1 MAIKSKI
8 ITVGLLAAFSVA
20 SYHYGAMNPNKHL
33 MQQMKNN
40 SVAQVQKEW
49 EGYGFFEPE
58 MIYSDRES
66 FIISVN
72 KCMSFINLFTPPLER
87 IDRKII
93 IAMAVVESGYG
104 TSRFAIKGNNLFG
117 IRTWDKNQAQMKP
130 KENPNAEW
138 GVKTFITKCQSVKEA
153 VRILNKLNVYED
165 FRQERKEQQYQGVID
180 INKQVQ
186 HLGPWSTNPIWF
198 LCLLMMTIRQV
209 QNRQRR

>member
-180 INKQVQ
+180 INKQVE
-186 HLGPWSTNPIWF
+186 HLGPWSTNPNYVDLIQSKIKQIS
-198 LCLLMMTIRQV
+198 LLLD
-209 QNRQRR
+209 N

>member
-8 ITVGLLAAFSVA
+8 IMTGLLAAFSVA
-20 SYHYGAMNPNKHL
+20 SYHYGAMNPNKNL
-33 MQQMKNN
+33 LQQIKND

-58 MIYSDRES
+58 MFYSDRES
-66 FIISVN
+66 FILAVN
-72 KCMSFINLFTPPLER
+72 KCVSFVNLFTPPLER

-165 FRQERKEQQYQGVID
+165 FRQERKEQQYQSVID

-186 HLGPWSTNPIWF
+186 HLGPWSTNPNYVDLIQSKIKQIS
-198 LCLLMMTIRQV
+198 LLLD
-209 QNRQRR
+209 N